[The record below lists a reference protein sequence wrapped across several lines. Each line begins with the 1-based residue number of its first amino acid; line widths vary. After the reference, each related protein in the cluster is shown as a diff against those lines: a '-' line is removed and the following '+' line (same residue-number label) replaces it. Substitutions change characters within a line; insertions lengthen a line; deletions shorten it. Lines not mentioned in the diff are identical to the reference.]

1 MLTKE
6 RTAMWKIE
14 DAVNN
19 VTNRVM
25 ISNDGTITIS
35 KPDTVRVN
43 AYINDSDAAI
53 QQLNVKAGDLVYF
66 KLTNYKKGE
75 TPIGFEYEGNNYV
88 IMLPGK
94 EPTTPKTTVITEDGA
109 PLAIISENQAVENSN
124 NTKEENMTPQDTIN
138 LFANPNAGGMG
149 GAVGG
154 GLGAGLVGGLL
165 GTALFGRNGLNGLDG
180 GGAAVSVNNDMAIM
194 QTLGDI
200 KAAVPLAESQVQL
213 ALAGAQMDINSS
225 IQSANASSIGAVSAL
240 SSSLMSNLNMQTQM
254 NQKGFAD
261 NAATTVAQGTANLLA
276 TKDAA
281 TQALQSSWLL
291 NQAITADG
299 DKTRALIQSIDKTND
314 SRTIT
319 ALANEVS
326 ELRNEGRLTAA
337 TGNITISNNNTAN
350 AVAQQQQSQ
359 QQQQQLTTLLAH
371 VNALYAQNQ
380 HIQQGVLNIGSGTV
394 SGNSQ
399 TAANTRVS

>member
-25 ISNDGTITIS
+25 IPNDGIITIS

-94 EPTTPKTTVITEDGA
+94 EPTAPKTTVITEDGA
-109 PLAIISENQAVENSN
+109 PLAIISETQAVENSN
-124 NTKEENMTPQDTIN
+124 TTKEEDMTPQDTIN

-213 ALAGAQMDINSS
+213 ALAGAQMDINNS
-225 IQSANASSIGAVSAL
+225 IAQSTASTGNIVRNVNDQVMAA
-240 SSSLMSNLNMQTQM
+240 LNMQTQM

-261 NAATTVAQGTANLLA
+261 NTSTIVAQGTANLLA

-350 AVAQQQQSQ
+350 AVAQQQQAQ

>member
-1 MLTKE
+1 
-6 RTAMWKIE
+6 
-14 DAVNN
+14 
-19 VTNRVM
+19 
-25 ISNDGTITIS
+25 
-35 KPDTVRVN
+35 
-43 AYINDSDAAI
+43 
-53 QQLNVKAGDLVYF
+53 
-66 KLTNYKKGE
+66 
-75 TPIGFEYEGNNYV
+75 
-88 IMLPGK
+88 
-94 EPTTPKTTVITEDGA
+94 
-109 PLAIISENQAVENSN
+109 
-124 NTKEENMTPQDTIN
+124 
-138 LFANPNAGGMG
+138 
-149 GAVGG
+149 
-154 GLGAGLVGGLL
+154 
-165 GTALFGRNGLNGLDG
+165 
-180 GGAAVSVNNDMAIM
+180 MAIM

-200 KAAVPLAESQVQL
+200 KAAVPLAEAQVQL

-225 IQSANASSIGAVSAL
+225 IQSANASTIGAVSAL

-261 NAATTVAQGTANLLA
+261 NAAATVAQGNANLLA

-319 ALANEVS
+319 ALANEVA

-337 TGNITISNNNTAN
+337 TGNITISNTNTAN
-350 AVAQQQQSQ
+350 AVAQQQQAQ

>member
-1 MLTKE
+1 
-6 RTAMWKIE
+6 
-14 DAVNN
+14 
-19 VTNRVM
+19 
-25 ISNDGTITIS
+25 
-35 KPDTVRVN
+35 
-43 AYINDSDAAI
+43 
-53 QQLNVKAGDLVYF
+53 
-66 KLTNYKKGE
+66 
-75 TPIGFEYEGNNYV
+75 
-88 IMLPGK
+88 
-94 EPTTPKTTVITEDGA
+94 
-109 PLAIISENQAVENSN
+109 
-124 NTKEENMTPQDTIN
+124 MTPQDTIN
-138 LFANPNAGGMG
+138 LFANPGMG
-149 GAVGG
+149 GGAGAIGG

-225 IQSANASSIGAVSAL
+225 IQSANASTIGAVSAL

-261 NAATTVAQGTANLLA
+261 TAATTVAQGTANLLA

-326 ELRNEGRLTAA
+326 ELRNEGRLATA
-337 TGNITISNNNTAN
+337 TGNITISNTNTAN

>member
-25 ISNDGTITIS
+25 IPNDGIITIS

-94 EPTTPKTTVITEDGA
+94 EPTAPKTTVITEDGA
-109 PLAIISENQAVENSN
+109 PLAIISETQAVENSN
-124 NTKEENMTPQDTIN
+124 TTKEENMTPQDTIN

-180 GGAAVSVNNDMAIM
+180 GGAAVAVNNDMAIM

-200 KAAVPLAESQVQL
+200 KAAVPLAEAQVQL

-225 IQSANASSIGAVSAL
+225 IQSANASTIGAVSAL

-261 NAATTVAQGTANLLA
+261 NAAATVAQGNANLLA

-319 ALANEVS
+319 ALANEVA

-337 TGNITISNNNTAN
+337 TGNITISNTNTAN
-350 AVAQQQQSQ
+350 AVAQQQQAQ